1 MKNRLIFYGTI
12 LVLVIFPS
20 AWDISSYGAR
30 LFAVGLFAL
39 VGLLWIAS
47 LIRAA
52 NHTVYISRITIPITA
67 LLLLHTLLYLR
78 SSQPFFEIHWVL
90 YDLAFLLVIWF
101 VVDSASIGWRVQ
113 IWEEALIFAGFFFSF
128 IDLIYL
134 ISWHW
139 QWWQIAENILELPPV
154 SIRSPGLLLGSPNT
168 IAVYINLLI
177 PLLIVR
183 VWRPPRPALRYFWG
197 ALLLYFLAILFFT
210 SSRTAWMGLLGGI
223 LVLLILLLRPTFYQL
238 LSRKSQPIRPPKIPR
253 SWRYPALF
261 VLLVVMAIVPL
272 IVRQVRLA
280 WHGSIGHRIDI
291 WQFALGLIRSKP
303 LLGHGAGGVAFQYAL
318 RSQAIGGD
326 EVFHAHNLW
335 LQVTAG
341 AGLVGLAFVI
351 WSIFYF
357 LCAQVSAWRET
368 TAENPARHSLIAYAG
383 IGAAILVQ
391 SIFDFSFWRL
401 PYTLAV
407 AVIVGLV
414 YQFAP
419 PKEFLKVRRKIYILA
434 LALLFMFGSTGAFY
448 KLRGNRAYNEGQTF
462 AQAGDWKLAK
472 QKVCQAVTHNPQ
484 NSFYKFQC
492 ALASAKEAVQSFDG
506 EGLEVA
512 LQMQKLALTDDP
524 YWYLHWANLSALE
537 WKQEQRQAA
546 LEHMYKAVEMAPKQA
561 FLWVYLGWIE
571 EHLGD
576 HEAALVHYH
585 KAYCLNRWYEDSLF
599 FAGSDLRQQAKQ
611 GSCPDTYALWE
622 PYTIQRFLWQSEQA
636 YKAGD
641 YMAAEQYLQAA
652 IAQDPDNSYAY
663 TMLALIHQETGQ
675 PVLAWKEVQTALL
688 VSDPGVRSLLVAA
701 QVVQAQEKMDLAM
714 RFRAEAFKQLKR
726 PYYSYHYYFQAYRA
740 LGLLTDVSPF
750 LPQLG
755 ISLEMVQDFQELA
768 HYYTEQGELQQA
780 QEVLNWL
787 QKNTQW

>member
-12 LVLVIFPS
+12 LFLFIFPS
-20 AWDISSYGAR
+20 AWDFSSYGAR

-39 VGLLWIAS
+39 VGFLWIAS

-52 NHTVYISRITIPITA
+52 NYTVNIPRITIPITA
-67 LLLLHTLLYLR
+67 LLLVHTLLYLR
-78 SSQPFFEIHWVL
+78 STQPFFEIHWVL
-90 YDLAFLLVIWF
+90 YDLVFLLVIWF
-101 VVDSASIGWRVQ
+101 VVDSARTGWRVR

-134 ISWHW
+134 ISWYW
-139 QWWQIAENILELPPV
+139 RWWQIAENILELPPV

-168 IAVYINLLI
+168 IAAYINLLI
-177 PLLIVR
+177 PLLFVR
-183 VWRPPRPALRYFWG
+183 IWRPTRPALRYFWG

-210 SSRTAWMGLLGGI
+210 TSRTAWLGLLGSM
-223 LVLLILLLRPTFYQL
+223 LVLLTLLLRPTFYQL
-238 LSRKSQPIRPPKIPR
+238 LSRKSQPIRPQKIRR
-253 SWRYPALF
+253 SWRLPALV
-261 VLLVVMAIVPL
+261 VLLVGMAIVPM
-272 IVRQVRLA
+272 IVRQVRLS
-280 WHGSIGHRIDI
+280 WHGSLGHRIDI

-318 RSQAIGGD
+318 RSQSIGGD

-335 LQVTAG
+335 LQVAAG
-341 AGLVGLAFVI
+341 AGIVGLALLI
-351 WSIFYF
+351 WAIFY
-357 LCAQVSAWRET
+357 LLRAQVSAWQET
-368 TAENPARHSLIAYAG
+368 MTESPARLSLIAYAG

-391 SIFDFSFWRL
+391 SMFDFSFWRL

-407 AVIVGLV
+407 AVILGLV
-414 YQFAP
+414 YHFAP
-419 PKEFLKVRRKIYILA
+419 PKEFLQVRSKIFILA
-434 LALLFMFGSTGAFY
+434 LALLFLLGSTGAFY
-448 KLRGNRAYNEGQTF
+448 MLRGNRAYNEGQTF
-462 AQAGDWKLAK
+462 AKAGDWKLAQ
-472 QKVCQAVTHNPQ
+472 QKVCQAVTNNPQ

-492 ALASAKEAVQSFDG
+492 ALASAKVAVKPSDVEWLEA
-506 EGLEVA
+506 A
-512 LQMQKLALTDDP
+512 LQMQKLAITDDP
-524 YWYLHWANLSALE
+524 YWYLHWANLSVLE
-537 WKQEQRQAA
+537 WKQDQRQAA

-561 FLWVYLGWIE
+561 FLWVDLGWME
-571 EHLGD
+571 ERLGD
-576 HEAALVHYH
+576 HESALVHYH
-585 KAYCLNRWYEDSLF
+585 KAYCLNRAYEDSLF
-599 FAGSDLRQQAKQ
+599 FAGSELRQQAKQ
-611 GSCPDTYALWE
+611 GSCPDNYALWE
-622 PYTIQRFLWQSEQA
+622 PYTVQRFLWQSEQA

-652 IAQDPDNSYAY
+652 IAQDPDNGDAY
-663 TMLALIHQETGQ
+663 IMLALIHQETGQ
-675 PVLAWKEVQTALL
+675 SVLAWKEVQTAFL

-714 RFRAEAFKQLKR
+714 RYRAEAFKQIQH
-726 PYYSYHYYFQAYRA
+726 PYFSYHYYFQAYRA

-768 HYYTEQGELQQA
+768 HYYTEQGEQQQA